1 MDDPTPNRPRRSR
14 RRRKPRSAAGKTA
27 QGHKRSQ
34 GRSASF
40 QQDSRGGSGR
50 PGNSRQVG
58 VASRSV
64 GKNQLPQN
72 LVYGVNPVVVAIE
85 TGQLKVLFFDK
96 GRTGDRLQHIHANAL
111 AEGIE
116 IRPLAKQG
124 WSRVLPGEAHQGIA
138 GLIHELPNHFIEE
151 IVAEVGDESCILVLD
166 RIQDPQN
173 LGAVLRTCAA
183 NQVDAVVL
191 PKAGS
196 CPISAA
202 VHKASAGQS
211 LRVRIVEGENLA
223 RTIEYLKDHGYWVIG
238 CDSEGE
244 EDATTFEY
252 PPKRVIV
259 MGNEGEGMRRLTRE
273 SCDYLVRIPMAQG
286 VESLNISV
294 ATGVVLYLASADL
307 ARAASEEV
315 SNEGADDGAD

>member
-1 MDDPTPNRPRRSR
+1 MDDPTPRRPRRSR
-14 RRRKPRSAAGKTA
+14 RRRKPRSATGKPT
-27 QGHKRSQ
+27 QGQKRKQ
-34 GRSASF
+34 GRSGTL
-40 QQDSRGGSGR
+40 QHDNRGGSGR
-50 PGNSRQVG
+50 PSNGRQTG
-58 VASRSV
+58 IGSRSV
-64 GKNQLPQN
+64 GKNQLPEN
-72 LVYGVNPVVVAIE
+72 FVYGVNAVAVALE

-96 GRTGDRLQHIHANAL
+96 GRTGERLQHIHAHAL

-116 IRPLAKQG
+116 IRPLARQG
-124 WSRVLPGEAHQGIA
+124 WSRVLPAEAHQGIA

-151 IVAEVGDESCILVLD
+151 IVGEVGDESCVLVLD

-173 LGAVLRTCAA
+173 LGAVLRTSAA
-183 NQVDAVVL
+183 NKVDAVVL

-223 RTIEYLKDHGYWVIG
+223 RSIEFLKDNGYWVIG
-238 CDSEGE
+238 CDSDGE

-273 SCDYLVRIPMAQG
+273 SCDYLVRIPMAPG

-307 ARAASEEV
+307 ARAAYEEE
-315 SNEGADDGAD
+315 NNNGDDNSAE